1 MLTTFDTMPSILDNH
16 VLVKVSII
24 FYVKYSF
31 KSISVNLYFCRSVFL
46 QVSTYMGNYLST

>member
-24 FYVKYSF
+24 FYVKYSC
-31 KSISVNLYFCRSVFL
+31 KSISVDQYFCK
-46 QVSTYMGNYLST
+46 